1 MNYVEDDHPEVATP
15 EKTDTP
21 APAVNPAAEGEEA
34 AELDNAGQET
44 DPEDDENETPHGAKF
59 TPEQQKVFDRAQAR
73 KTKKIHEARERA
85 EAAERELETLK
96 AENTALNAKV
106 GDDAVLSAMQA
117 AGVLPEY
124 VTADEA
130 KIVGESE
137 KLKSSKR
144 FLKALVRKGE
154 DYTGIDSHG
163 NERTWSLEQLEAQLD
178 QTEERLETVGG
189 RAAAIRQRIVEEYR
203 EDCKAGRE
211 ARKKGGKGGAPATP
225 ARPAPKVSAVVPP
238 AVPAG
243 GGARRSDPTRDGAA
257 AVDWSKVNT
266 PEEMEQALLAE
277 ERAKQRR

>member
-1 MNYVEDDHPEVATP
+1 MNYVENDHPEVATP

-44 DPEDDENETPHGAKF
+44 DSDEDGDDAHEAKF
-59 TPEQQKVFDRAQAR
+59 TDEQQRAFDKAMAR
-73 KTKKIHEARERA
+73 KQRKIREARERA
-85 EAAERELETLK
+85 EKAEEDLASVKAERD
-96 AENTALNAKV
+96 ALNAKV